1 MGNNQK
7 IKTSKSLGTFPIV
20 GFILGL
26 LFIAVAYAVVYLTSP
41 NFPSDKPFWEM
52 VKFFHK
58 TNPVLF
64 VVDSLPLVLAW
75 IGLFVGVRQMG
86 GITGR
91 KRLQIQLERREKE
104 LESIRFL
111 YNVMFERT
119 ENCLFIALPE
129 GDIIDLNLSG
139 AHLLKLDESAEE
151 VLESKEEVI
160 EVLKRRKLNIQSLF
174 ANVEDRDRVLEKLRI
189 DGTVSSL
196 QVKLHRFD
204 GETFDGLI
212 SGFMGEDPDGQPL
225 IFGKIVDLSHVR
237 QAELLLRKANEQL
250 EKKNEELVKA
260 FSELQAMKV
269 RFENRSKD
277 LEKLNQQ
284 LDYANKLLSEM
295 AITDGLTGL
304 YNHKHFMGLLEKE
317 WERARRSKNN
327 FCVIMIDVDYFKSF
341 NDKWGHQMGDQALK
355 SLARTISSQ
364 TRSYDIVAR
373 YGGEEFGLILPE
385 TDLNTCYTVAQ
396 RIRKGVEKKAL
407 LIKSQDTKVHLT
419 VSIGVTIYLPD
430 QDDPRTAEQ
439 VLQDA
444 DVALYLAK
452 NKGRNRVEM
461 YRRDVLSES
470 AKVVP
475 IPEFNSNE

>member
-7 IKTSKSLGTFPIV
+7 IKTNKSLGTFPIV

-26 LFIAVAYAVVYLTSP
+26 LFMAIAYAVVYFTGS
-41 NFPSDKPFWEM
+41 NFPSDKSFWE
-52 VKFFHK
+52 VIKFFHK

-86 GITGR
+86 GLTGR
-91 KRLQIQLERREKE
+91 KRLQMQLERQEKE
-104 LESIRFL
+104 LKSIRFL
-111 YNVMFERT
+111 YKVMFEKT
-119 ENCLFIALPE
+119 EDCLFIALPE

-139 AHLLKLDESAEE
+139 ARLMKIDESSEE
-151 VLESKEEVI
+151 ALESKEEVI
-160 EVLKRRKLNIQSLF
+160 EALKRQKLNFQSLF
-174 ANVEDRDRVLEKLRI
+174 VNVEDRDRVFEKLRV
-189 DGTVSSL
+189 DGSISNV
-196 QVKLHRFD
+196 QVKLRRLD
-204 GETFDGLI
+204 GEVFDGLI
-212 SGFMGEDPDGQPL
+212 SGFMGEGPDGQSL
-225 IFGKIVDLSHVR
+225 IFGKIVDLSHVK
-237 QAELLLRKANEQL
+237 QAELLLRRVNEQL

-317 WERARRSKNN
+317 WERARRSKSS
-327 FCVIMIDVDYFKSF
+327 FCVIMIDVDYFKAF

-355 SLARTISSQ
+355 SLARTISGQ

-407 LIKSQDTKVHLT
+407 LIKSQDARVHLT
-419 VSIGVTIYLPD
+419 VSVGVTIYLPEE
-430 QDDPRTAEQ
+430 DDPRTAEQ

-475 IPEFNSNE
+475 IPGFNDNE

>member
-1 MGNNQK
+1 
-7 IKTSKSLGTFPIV
+7 
-20 GFILGL
+20 
-26 LFIAVAYAVVYLTSP
+26 
-41 NFPSDKPFWEM
+41 
-52 VKFFHK
+52 
-58 TNPVLF
+58 
-64 VVDSLPLVLAW
+64 
-75 IGLFVGVRQMG
+75 
-86 GITGR
+86 
-91 KRLQIQLERREKE
+91 
-104 LESIRFL
+104 
-111 YNVMFERT
+111 
-119 ENCLFIALPE
+119 
-129 GDIIDLNLSG
+129 
-139 AHLLKLDESAEE
+139 
-151 VLESKEEVI
+151 
-160 EVLKRRKLNIQSLF
+160 
-174 ANVEDRDRVLEKLRI
+174 
-189 DGTVSSL
+189 
-196 QVKLHRFD
+196 
-204 GETFDGLI
+204 
-212 SGFMGEDPDGQPL
+212 
-225 IFGKIVDLSHVR
+225 
-237 QAELLLRKANEQL
+237 
-250 EKKNEELVKA
+250 
-260 FSELQAMKV
+260 
-269 RFENRSKD
+269 
-277 LEKLNQQ
+277 
-284 LDYANKLLSEM
+284 M

-355 SLARTISSQ
+355 SLAKTISSQ